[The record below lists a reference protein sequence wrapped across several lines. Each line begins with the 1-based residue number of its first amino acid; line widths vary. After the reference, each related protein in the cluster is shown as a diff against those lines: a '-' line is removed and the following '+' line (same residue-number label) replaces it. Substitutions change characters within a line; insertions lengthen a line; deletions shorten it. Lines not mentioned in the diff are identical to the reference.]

1 MHTQSFDSSRNHDI
15 IISYIDDNVCFDS
28 GIHDYYDCTITNIL
42 IIRRIMIVMM
52 IIRIPYFWNDSN
64 TTGKEN
70 STVRMHFVVSC
81 FAHSPLNTLG
91 PPCFF
96 WFRRIYHESIAIV
109 ISMLKGT

>member
-1 MHTQSFDSSRNHDI
+1 MMCSLYFTGFHVFSFIYIHTALILVVIII

-28 GIHDYYDCTITNIL
+28 GIHDYYDCTITHIL
-42 IIRRIMIVMM
+42 IIIRRIMIVMM
-52 IIRIPYFWNDSN
+52 IIRIPYFWNDSI

-91 PPCFF
+91 PPSFF
-96 WFRRIYHESIAIV
+96 V
-109 ISMLKGT
+109 